1 MSGAAPT
8 ASDGQGIFI
17 SYRRSDCLAQANGL
31 HDGLVNRLPD
41 ARIFMDVDSIPA
53 GVDFEK
59 HIREA
64 IDGCDVVLVLIG
76 DNWMDTR
83 PGTDIRRLDEP
94 NDFVR
99 LEIESA
105 LANPR
110 VTVIPV
116 LVEGAQM
123 PAATGLPESIQRLAR
138 INAFELDDRRWKAD
152 LARITELLEGLKS
165 KPAGTQ
171 PAKVQPPPTEQP
183 RPPQNQPPTAPS
195 YGGQPTPPPYGVQP
209 MPVYSPPA
217 PATSPVYGASSAGA
231 PAWQGQPVPTAAT
244 GTSSSAAVGI
254 VCALLPLLCCG
265 ILNFV
270 PLLRSGLIRPAQ
282 RWQLIVTGIALEAIA
297 VVGFVLVG
305 TAPTNDEGTPVGAAS
320 NAGAGL
326 ILLSV
331 AVAVVLGFVFRSPSR
346 R

>member
-1 MSGAAPT
+1 MSGTAPT

-17 SYRRSDCLAQANGL
+17 SYRRSDCLSQANGL
-31 HDGLVNRLPD
+31 HDGLVNRLPG

-53 GVDFEK
+53 GVDFEQ

-83 PGTDIRRLDEP
+83 PGTETRRIDEP

-105 LANPR
+105 LANAR

-123 PAATGLPESIQRLAR
+123 PEVASLPDSIQRLAR

-165 KPAGTQ
+165 KPAGAQPTQ
-171 PAKVQPPPTEQP
+171 SQSPTPQVQQPQEQVYRPPPS
-183 RPPQNQPPTAPS
+183 PPYGAQAAPVF
-195 YGGQPTPPPYGVQP
+195 TPPPAQQPAYGVPQ
-209 MPVYSPPA
+209 VGPA
-217 PATSPVYGASSAGA
+217 SWT
-231 PAWQGQPVPTAAT
+231 GQPPIAAPMAKAPS
-244 GTSSSAAVGI
+244 GAAVGV
-254 VCALLPLLCCG
+254 VCALLPALCCG
-265 ILNFV
+265 MLNFV

-282 RWQLIVTGIALEAIA
+282 RWQLIGTGVALEAFAI
-297 VVGFVLVG
+297 VGFVLVG
-305 TAPTNDEGTPVGAAS
+305 TAPTNAEDTPVGAAA
-320 NAGAGL
+320 NTGIAL

-331 AVAVVLGFVFRSPSR
+331 AVAVVLGFMFRNPSQDGR
-346 R
+346 

>member
-1 MSGAAPT
+1 MSGTAGT
-8 ASDGQGIFI
+8 ASGDQGIFI

-31 HDGLVNRLPD
+31 HDGLVNRLPG

-53 GVDFEK
+53 GVDFEQ

-83 PGTDIRRLDEP
+83 PGTETRRIDEP

-105 LANPR
+105 LANAR

-123 PAATGLPESIQRLAR
+123 PEVGTLPDSIQKLAR
-138 INAFELDDRRWKAD
+138 INAFELDDRRWTAD
-152 LARITELLEGLKS
+152 LARITELLDGMKS

-171 PAKVQPPPTEQP
+171 PAQVQQPPSQP
-183 RPPQNQPPTAPS
+183 QPQPQAYQPPAA
-195 YGGQPTPPPYGVQP
+195 PPYGAQGA
-209 MPVYSPPA
+209 PVYSSPPA
-217 PATSPVYGASSAGA
+217 PQPINGSPPAGPATWQGHA
-231 PAWQGQPVPTAAT
+231 PAAPIAK
-244 GTSSSAAVGI
+244 TSSGQAAGV
-254 VCALLPLLCCG
+254 VCALLPVLCCG
-265 ILNFV
+265 LLNFV

-282 RWQLIVTGIALEAIA
+282 RWQLIGTGIALEVVAI
-297 VVGFVLVG
+297 VGFVLVG
-305 TAPTNDEGTPVGAAS
+305 TAPTDADDTPVGAAA
-320 NAGAGL
+320 NTGIGF

-331 AVAVVLGFVFRSPSR
+331 VVAVVLGFMFRNPSQDGR
-346 R
+346 